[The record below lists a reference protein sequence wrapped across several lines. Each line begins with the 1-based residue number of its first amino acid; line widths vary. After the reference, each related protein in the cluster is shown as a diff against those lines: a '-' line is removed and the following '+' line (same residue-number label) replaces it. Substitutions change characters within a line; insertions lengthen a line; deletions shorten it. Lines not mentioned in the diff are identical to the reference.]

1 MKIFGLYILRHR
13 TLEKMC
19 KDEYTAG
26 VKKGY
31 DMSDQSYKSV
41 INPVIHD
48 LDKLRADTWN
58 QDKITHMQ
66 NWLRNNGN

>member
-1 MKIFGLYILRHR
+1 MKILGFYILTHKK
-13 TLEKMC
+13 LEQMC
-19 KDEYTAG
+19 KEEYNAG
-26 VKKGY
+26 INKGF
-31 DMSDQSYKSV
+31 DMSEQSYQAV

-66 NWLRNNGN
+66 NWLRNNGK

>member
-1 MKIFGLYILRHR
+1 MKIFGLYIL
-13 TLEKMC
+13 TYKKLEQMC
-19 KDEYTAG
+19 KDEYTSG
-26 VKKGY
+26 VKKGF
-31 DMSDQSYKSV
+31 DMSEQSYMAV
-41 INPVIHD
+41 INPVIQD